1 MHPQLQPLEKAIIEL
16 NKEKETIHRLWRKE
30 ANYKVK
36 TELLLKEKEIKVKIA
51 KKNQELDAIRD
62 EYELKVDQMAE
73 RLNNA
78 IANSITHRNV
88 MTFRWTLI

>member
-1 MHPQLQPLEKAIIEL
+1 M
-16 NKEKETIHRLWRKE
+16 
-30 ANYKVK
+30 
-36 TELLLKEKEIKVKIA
+36 KIA